1 MVEEEKVSTTGE
13 MRLINAA
20 PSYKTKK
27 SIQRIYSLSMEL
39 AKELRTLQNDLPTF
53 SAREDHSYLLQTRC
67 ANRSTRPGAIRPHKK
82 KKSRG
87 SFRN

>member
-1 MVEEEKVSTTGE
+1 

-53 SAREDHSYLLQTRC
+53 SAREDPDEIYDRWIKYYY
-67 ANRSTRPGAIRPHKK
+67 AIISVQAWCKIIEDVRETS
-82 KKSRG
+82 KSIY
-87 SFRN
+87 